1 MKKSV
6 LAWILAL
13 AMLLP
18 ACVTLPMEES
28 ASLPLASS
36 GDEVSQST
44 EENLDSDT
52 ASDSIGDSSSN
63 EDSTGGCAGADSEH
77 KDDNDDGKCDNC
89 QENVRV
95 TLDFYAI
102 NDLHGKFDDTN
113 AQVGVDELST
123 YLKQAKSDN
132 PYTFVLSS
140 GDMWQGSP
148 ESNITKGALITEWMN
163 EMNFVFMSIGNH
175 EFDWGTDYI
184 ENNATLAEFPFLV
197 INVYD
202 KNTNQRADYCQP
214 SVVVEEGDLKIG
226 VIGAIGDCLSSIS
239 GDFNKDLDFKT
250 GSELSNL
257 VKVEATRL
265 REVEGV
271 DFVVYSIHADYAEY
285 DASLSNGYVDLVFEG
300 HSHQNYV
307 KTDSYGVYHVQ
318 GGGDNQRGISHAEIT
333 LNIANGRRS
342 AKAENIATTVYANLA
357 DDPIV
362 DTLMTKYEEKISFAY
377 QVLGDNIQQREST
390 EILNLCAQLYYEE
403 GVKAWGSK
411 YNLFLGG
418 GFMNTRAPY
427 NLQAGTLC
435 YGDLMN
441 VLPFDNQ
448 LVLCSIKGRD
458 LKEKFLS
465 GRDRY
470 YVYCGEYGQA
480 NMNSIVDNQTYYLVT
495 DTYSST
501 YSSNNL
507 TEIERYAAKNS
518 IGEYIFAR
526 DLLAEY
532 IKTGAW
538 GMNDLTPT
546 SIADILAIGNAL
558 ADNAATADA
567 YAVWGTI
574 TSIENT
580 TYGNMTITDGTNSL
594 YIYGTYDMDGNRYDA
609 MTRKP
614 QVGDR
619 VLLVGKIKKYV
630 NTTYGTT
637 KVEIE
642 KAVLREIQ

>member
-1 MKKSV
+1 MKKTFLAWV
-6 LAWILAL
+6 LALT
-13 AMLLP
+13 MLLP
-18 ACVTLPMEES
+18 ACVDLSEGSSVVFPDSVESESVDGSFESEES
-28 ASLPLASS
+28 LEDSEKDSS
-36 GDEVSQST
+36 GDVAQ
-44 EENLDSDT
+44 D
-52 ASDSIGDSSSN
+52 G
-63 EDSTGGCAGADSEH
+63 EH
-77 KDDNDDGKCDNC
+77 KDSDDDGKCDDC
-89 QENVRV
+89 QENVRF
-95 TLDFYAI
+95 TLDFYAV

-123 YLKQAKSDN
+123 YLQRAKEDN

-163 EMNFVFMSIGNH
+163 EMDFVSMSIGNH
-175 EFDWGTDYI
+175 EFDWGVEYI
-184 ENNATLAEFPFLV
+184 ENNVDLAEFPFLG

-202 KNTNQRADYCQP
+202 KNTNQRVDYCQP
-214 SVVVEEGDLKIG
+214 SIIVEKGDIKVG

-250 GSELSNL
+250 GNELSNL
-257 VKVEATRL
+257 VKAEATRL
-265 REVEGV
+265 REIEDV

-285 DASLSNGYVDLVFEG
+285 DAALSNGYVDLVFEG

-307 KTDSYGVYHVQ
+307 KTDSFGVYHVQ
-318 GGGDNQRGISHAEIT
+318 GGGDNQRGISHAEVT
-333 LNIANGRRS
+333 LNIANGKRS
-342 AKAENIATTVYANLA
+342 AKAENISTSTYANLE
-357 DDPIV
+357 DHPIV
-362 DTLMTKYEEKISFAY
+362 DTLMTKYEDKISFAY
-377 QVLGDNIQQREST
+377 QTLGDNVQRRESA

-403 GVKAWGSK
+403 GIKAWGND

-418 GFMNTRAPY
+418 GFMNTRSPY
-427 NLQAGTLC
+427 YLQAGTLR

-448 LVLCSIKGRD
+448 LVLCSIKGSD
-458 LKEKFLS
+458 LKDKFLS
-465 GRDRY
+465 ERDRY

-480 NMNSIVDNQTYYLVT
+480 NMNSIVDSQTYYLVT

-501 YSSNNL
+501 YAPNNL
-507 TEIERYAAKNS
+507 TEIERYSAKNA

-538 GMNDLTPT
+538 GMNDLEPT
-546 SIADILAIGNAL
+546 SIANLLAIGNAL
-558 ADNAATADA
+558 ADNGVTADT

-574 TSIENT
+574 TAIDNT
-580 TYGNMTITDGTNSL
+580 TYGNMTISDGTNSL
-594 YIYGTYDMDGNRYDA
+594 YIYGTYDMNGYRYDA
-609 MTRKP
+609 MATKP
-614 QVGDR
+614 QVGDK

-630 NTTYGTT
+630 NATYGTT
-637 KVEIE
+637 KIEMENAIVREVE
-642 KAVLREIQ
+642 